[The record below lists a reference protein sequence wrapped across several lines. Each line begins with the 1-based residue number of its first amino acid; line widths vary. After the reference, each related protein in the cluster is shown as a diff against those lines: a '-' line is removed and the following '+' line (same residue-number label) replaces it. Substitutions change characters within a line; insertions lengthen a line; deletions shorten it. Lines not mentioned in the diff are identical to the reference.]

1 MMDKIRL
8 TDRYIVLSRIIVCIG
23 IMVVLFPLIYYREDY
38 IFTIHDYLDSWPS
51 LFEVLRRSDL
61 FFAPDSSMPIMDGMS
76 TCYLYFDFGAYRL
89 LNFCF
94 GPIWGEIANKA
105 IGLIFGFYFA
115 KRLFNIIAEED
126 CFVWMRCKSREVSSL
141 YSIKWMT
148 TLLAAAYAFTAV
160 YPNWTLSFTFL
171 PLYLEM
177 LYNILEQQ
185 DDKIRFSYVV
195 LSITFGFF
203 VYFPTIGIFVF
214 GVYFIAFLIDAIR
227 HKKVKKNF
235 LLYGFLMFWGI
246 LITNINVFIY
256 VLRGDATNRTLFLT
270 SLPGDFKSG
279 IATFI
284 RTTGRVGLFGQYHA
298 APVLDLLIPICMI
311 GYAVLFFQ
319 LLKKKELKRIVFP
332 TVIALVIVALCAIY
346 ALNEMKILSIVSSIL
361 PFLEGFNLGRVVY
374 FNNVLW
380 YVLAITIF
388 LGLDR
393 NKAVDIIL
401 FLGLSIN
408 IGVVIMSP
416 GTYRDTEK
424 NIFHKDSL
432 AEGNVTFAQFFDT
445 DYFAELKK
453 DIGYN
458 NEGVVSVGYHPA
470 VAMFNGFNTLDGYIS
485 TNPLEYHYKFREIIA
500 PSLDKYPELEKY
512 YDTWGGRLYC
522 FVDNLKNVEP
532 EIFLTDESRSLFIDS
547 SAFSNLGGKFVFS
560 KYQLDN
566 ADDLGLVLV
575 ERKTDI
581 DSSIYRVWVYEAEG
595 SN

>member
-1 MMDKIRL
+1 
-8 TDRYIVLSRIIVCIG
+8 
-23 IMVVLFPLIYYREDY
+23 MVVLFPLIYYREDY

-235 LLYGFLMFWGI
+235 
-246 LITNINVFIY
+246 
-256 VLRGDATNRTLFLT
+256 
-270 SLPGDFKSG
+270 
-279 IATFI
+279 
-284 RTTGRVGLFGQYHA
+284 
-298 APVLDLLIPICMI
+298 
-311 GYAVLFFQ
+311 
-319 LLKKKELKRIVFP
+319 
-332 TVIALVIVALCAIY
+332 
-346 ALNEMKILSIVSSIL
+346 
-361 PFLEGFNLGRVVY
+361 
-374 FNNVLW
+374 
-380 YVLAITIF
+380 
-388 LGLDR
+388 
-393 NKAVDIIL
+393 
-401 FLGLSIN
+401 
-408 IGVVIMSP
+408 
-416 GTYRDTEK
+416 
-424 NIFHKDSL
+424 
-432 AEGNVTFAQFFDT
+432 
-445 DYFAELKK
+445 
-453 DIGYN
+453 
-458 NEGVVSVGYHPA
+458 
-470 VAMFNGFNTLDGYIS
+470 
-485 TNPLEYHYKFREIIA
+485 
-500 PSLDKYPELEKY
+500 
-512 YDTWGGRLYC
+512 
-522 FVDNLKNVEP
+522 
-532 EIFLTDESRSLFIDS
+532 
-547 SAFSNLGGKFVFS
+547 
-560 KYQLDN
+560 
-566 ADDLGLVLV
+566 
-575 ERKTDI
+575 
-581 DSSIYRVWVYEAEG
+581 
-595 SN
+595 